1 MSEASSDDRDGLASL
16 ASSPASSGGL
26 RSLDVSDAD
35 DAASNDDHGP
45 VPLVVRFPRTL
56 YEEYSIHLRTAPIH
70 NTMPAC
76 NIITA
81 YVTCHISTNDVTCM
95 LRVVDDMYVWL

>member
-1 MSEASSDDRDGLASL
+1 MSEAASSDDRDGLASL

-35 DAASNDDHGP
+35 DAASNDDEDNDDERP

-56 YEEYSIHLRTAPIH
+56 YLE
-70 NTMPAC
+70 
-76 NIITA
+76 
-81 YVTCHISTNDVTCM
+81 
-95 LRVVDDMYVWL
+95 